1 LESSPLKRRH
11 VFVSL
16 DSAILATTRKC
27 LNTLELFILGSKI
40 GAREL
45 VMDVVIPLSE
55 VLLNEMDRRLSAFDI
70 TKMKV
75 WYAKRGLRRIRWI

>member
-16 DSAILATTRKC
+16 DSAILATTRNF

-55 VLLNEMDRRLSAFDI
+55 VLLNEIDRRLKAMGF
-70 TKMKV
+70 TQMKV
-75 WYAKRGLRRIRWI
+75 